1 MAGFFG
7 FFDYT
12 KPGPGIPKDAPPK
25 ARIIVF
31 FEIVGRKFWNL
42 IKINLLFNL
51 FNLPAVVLMFFIS
64 MFYLRQP
71 LEDITL
77 DIVVRFMFGTFFM
90 CIPVITVGPAQAG
103 LTYLLRNYAREE
115 HAFIWWDFKE
125 SARKNLKQSLI
136 ISLIDAAVMI
146 FAGFTLGFYMTYG
159 NSNILF
165 AIASGLVILMFVIFI
180 MMHLYI
186 YPMLVTFKL
195 TIKQLYKNAFLF
207 SIVKFLPNLLI
218 LLLCFVLVFA
228 SFINYFIG
236 FVFMIFFTFSFIGL
250 ITNFYVYPKLKK
262 YMIDKIEGENSQEE
276 QESDINESGELEI
289 MNMSEDEAETD
300 GCEADVQGAG
310 RQETDEKEPV
320 ENESDS
326 GSDMIE

>member
-31 FEIVGRKFWNL
+31 FEILGRKFWNL
-42 IKINLLFNL
+42 IKINLLFSL
-51 FNLPAVVLMFFIS
+51 FNLPAVVLMLFIS

-71 LEDITL
+71 LEDVTL
-77 DIVVRFMFGTFFM
+77 DLVVRFMFGTFFM

-125 SARKNLKQSLI
+125 SAKNNLKQSLI
-136 ISLIDAAVMI
+136 ISLIDAVIMVL
-146 FAGFTLGFYMTYG
+146 AGFTINFYLVYG
-159 NSNILF
+159 SSNILF
-165 AIASGLVILMFVIFI
+165 AIASGIVILAFIIFL

-207 SIVKFLPNLLI
+207 AIVKFLPNLLI
-218 LLLCFVLVFA
+218 LLLCLVLVFV
-228 SFINYFIG
+228 SFINYLIG
-236 FVFMIFFTFSFIGL
+236 FVLMIFFTFSLIGL
-250 ITNFYVYPKLKK
+250 ITNFYVYPYLKK
-262 YMIDKIEGENSQEE
+262 YMIDKIEGENSQEV
-276 QESDINESGELEI
+276 QGSDIKEPCEVEHDVQEL
-289 MNMSEDEAETD
+289 NEAEPD
-300 GCEADVQGAG
+300 G
-310 RQETDEKEPV
+310 QEPD
-320 ENESDS
+320 
-326 GSDMIE
+326 GQ